1 VNFKN
6 TIVIMTSNLGS
17 QFIVERGLGWEDIRN
32 RVIELV
38 RTHFRPELLNRID
51 EIVVFRPLAIEQ
63 IEQIVSIQLRSLRKR
78 LAERQITLD
87 VTPNALQHLASE
99 GFDPIYGARPLKRVI
114 QKQIVQPL
122 ALRLLQGDFKDG
134 DTVVVDSANGELTFS
149 RRVAAAVA

>member
-1 VNFKN
+1 
-6 TIVIMTSNLGS
+6 M
-17 QFIVERGLGWEDIRN
+17 
-32 RVIELV
+32 IELV